1 MLVSEKSPK
10 TIVNLWREITVRKLL
25 EMIPILQG
33 EDEKGVQRG
42 AGISSCVFAEEGSSR
57 LTLNERVPGY
67 QDRYAADSGGPA
79 GRRVTTE

>member
-1 MLVSEKSPK
+1 MRKACRGG
-10 TIVNLWREITVRKLL
+10 REFQV
-25 EMIPILQG
+25 
-33 EDEKGVQRG
+33 
-42 AGISSCVFAEEGSSR
+42 AFAEEGSSR